1 MFWSPERTGVDE
13 AALFARM
20 LTQVT
25 EAIHTA
31 APGSTVVSGGLTN
44 ESGPYTAKFLPAYNE
59 ARKNRALASV
69 DRFGLHPYPGTVDNL
84 ARFRTQLNAAG
95 LAAFAI
101 DITEVGGWWAS
112 REWVAQLNATILLRS
127 IEADLPHINFWAARS
142 PVGEGAR
149 AGFIDASTQASTPC
163 RTSVYN
169 EIKGITGYTCQPSLF
184 VARTFDMMARGRT
197 YSGAVFDARAGALPG
212 STPTDSLSG
221 LHALKFE
228 TDDDIV
234 IAAFTQDRTRDNVP
248 GSGKTYSLAF
258 PREPAF
264 VANSTG
270 GDFVKPDA
278 NGRYPLKHDL
288 GPLYFVFTKNG
299 QPPTHTVN
307 ARAIC
312 QDGST
317 PVRGQLKIWHTVW
330 PTPVSSAT
338 LDWQS
343 ADAPTPGAV
352 TSVARQMPSFVA
364 NMYVAA
370 EAVDVGQFLP
380 MQSSTKTAGGP
391 GAPNVTDNTYFNP
404 PTQMAKLDTPAT
416 ASGTYTIEYLAPA
429 QWCTP

>member
-1 MFWSPERTGVDE
+1 M
-13 AALFARM
+13 
-20 LTQVT
+20 
-25 EAIHTA
+25 
-31 APGSTVVSGGLTN
+31 
-44 ESGPYTAKFLPAYNE
+44 
-59 ARKNRALASV
+59 
-69 DRFGLHPYPGTVDNL
+69 
-84 ARFRTQLNAAG
+84 
-95 LAAFAI
+95 
-101 DITEVGGWWAS
+101 
-112 REWVAQLNATILLRS
+112 
-127 IEADLPHINFWAARS
+127 
-142 PVGEGAR
+142 
-149 AGFIDASTQASTPC
+149 
-163 RTSVYN
+163 
-169 EIKGITGYTCQPSLF
+169 
-184 VARTFDMMARGRT
+184 
-197 YSGAVFDARAGALPG
+197 
-212 STPTDSLSG
+212 
-221 LHALKFE
+221 
-228 TDDDIV
+228 
-234 IAAFTQDRTRDNVP
+234 
-248 GSGKTYSLAF
+248 
-258 PREPAF
+258 
-264 VANSTG
+264 
-270 GDFVKPDA
+270 KPDA

-370 EAVDVGQFLP
+370 EAVDVGQFLH

-391 GAPNVTDNTYFNP
+391 GAPNVTGNTYFNP